1 MPEERVLEAVI
12 LAAGE
17 GTRLRPLTY
26 RRPKVLIPVANR
38 AFLGH
43 QLDLLGLVGMESVA
57 IVAGYKREVLEDWLV
72 HNAPDGMDLHVC
84 LQKEARGTG
93 DAINAARK
101 AVSGPFLVLNGD
113 VMLDRTSLM
122 RMAGASG
129 VSVAAKRVPNPWDY
143 GVFKTKT
150 GYVVQVA
157 EKAKKPPSDLANVGA
172 YVFRPEVFDWIDR
185 TPPNP
190 KRSEIE
196 ITDTLQS
203 MIDAG
208 VRVRCYRVKEWHEL
222 GKPWDIIGLNEML
235 LRRTAGGTSGKTDL
249 GPRVAVGQGSQV
261 EATATVVGPSIIGK
275 DCSIGGRAIVGPCC
289 SVGDGSVIDGAR
301 VEGSVLMEGC
311 RVEEGARVGHSVLG
325 PHSFVRRRAT
335 LADRDPRGRSIRLRI
350 RGKWLDSGRK
360 TLGSV
365 LGDGVVIGEE
375 AFVHPG
381 VMLDPD
387 TSIAPKSHV
396 AQ

>member
-1 MPEERVLEAVI
+1 MAETRVREAVI

-26 RRPKVLIPVANR
+26 RRPKVLIPLANR

-43 QLDLLGLVGMESVA
+43 QLDLLACVGMERVA
-57 IVAGYKREVLEDWLV
+57 IVAGYRKEVLEDWLV
-72 HNAPDGMDLHVC
+72 RNAPDGMDLRTC
-84 LQKEARGTG
+84 LQREARGTG

-101 AVSGPFLVLNGD
+101 AVSRPFLVLNGD
-113 VMLDRTSLM
+113 VMLDRASLL
-122 RMAGASG
+122 RMAGASSM
-129 VSVAAKRVPNPWDY
+129 SVAAKRVPNPWDY
-143 GVFKTKT
+143 GVFKTT
-150 GYVVQVA
+150 RGYVDQVA

-172 YVFRPEVFDWIDR
+172 YVFHPEIFDWIDR

-190 KRSEIE
+190 KRREIE

-208 VRVRCYRVKEWHEL
+208 VRVRCHRVREWYEL
-222 GKPWDIIGLNEML
+222 GKPWDVIGLNEMF
-235 LRRTAGGTSGKTDL
+235 LRRTVGRMSGKTDL
-249 GPRVAVGQGSQV
+249 GPGIVVGPNSLI
-261 EATATVVGPSIIGK
+261 EATATVIGPSIIGR
-275 DCSIGGRAIVGPCC
+275 DCAIKGRAIVGPCC

-311 RVEEGARVGHSVLG
+311 RVEEGATVGHSVLG
-325 PHSFVRRRAT
+325 PHSFVGSRAT
-335 LADRDPRGRSIRLRI
+335 LADRDPHGRSIQLRI
-350 RGKWLDSGRK
+350 KDKWLDSGRK
-360 TLGSV
+360 RLGSV

-387 TSIAPKSHV
+387 TRIAPKSLV
-396 AQ
+396 AR